1 MHNWNRKF
9 KHAIFIFNFQKIKI
23 TRVKENSIWIVKN
36 FKKRKSK
43 MASSHAVENKSFKNG
58 RYVVIRNIGEGGF
71 GIVYLAL
78 DNHEKDRY
86 SDLIQFK
93 LIRFK

>member
-1 MHNWNRKF
+1 
-9 KHAIFIFNFQKIKI
+9 
-23 TRVKENSIWIVKN
+23 
-36 FKKRKSK
+36 
-43 MASSHAVENKSFKNG
+43 MASSHTVENKSFKNG
-58 RYVVIRNIGEGGF
+58 RYDVIENIGEGGF